1 MAKLIG
7 DVGGTKASWFFASDA
22 KEGQF
27 RATGFNPFAHDES
40 AIDMM
45 IHAIRGEVG
54 SDEELEVYYYGA
66 GASQERWKNRIVQA
80 FRSNFNIRNIL
91 VHTDLLGAARG
102 LCGNTPGAVG
112 ILGTGSN
119 FCWYD
124 GRNIDRQI
132 NTLGWPLG
140 DEGSGTYIGKLLV
153 RALYYNQLSDH
164 ASEACYTFLPRE
176 RLEFLASFK
185 QAHRQN
191 QFLSDIVRYMKP
203 FMYIPEFQLIIDNA
217 FQTYL
222 KIHVGDQ
229 YLNQKLNFIGSI
241 AFYFCDELRSAV
253 QSAGYEMGEVMQ
265 DPLQGL
271 ISYHLIHNG

>member
-7 DVGGTKASWFFASDA
+7 DIGGTKASWFFAGEA
-22 KEGQF
+22 NEVRF

-45 IHAIRGEVG
+45 IDAIRAEVG
-54 SDEELEVYYYGA
+54 SEEDLEVYYYGA
-66 GASQERWKNRIVQA
+66 GASQERWKNRIIHA
-80 FRSNFNIRNIL
+80 FRSAFRVRDIS
-91 VHTDLLGAARG
+91 VHTDLVGAARG
-102 LCGNTPGAVG
+102 LCGDRPGAVG

-124 GRNIDRQI
+124 GSKIGHQI

-153 RALYYNQLSDH
+153 RALYYKQLSDE
-164 ASEACYTFLPRE
+164 ASAACYTFMPRE
-176 RLEFLASFK
+176 RLEFLARFK
-185 QAHRQN
+185 QAPRQN
-191 QFLSDIVRYMKP
+191 QFLSDLVRHMKP
-203 FMYIPEFQLIIDNA
+203 YMYLSEFQSIIDEA

-222 KIHVGDQ
+222 KVHVGDQ

-241 AFYFCDELRSAV
+241 AFYFCGELRSALR
-253 QSAGYEMGEVMQ
+253 SAGYELGEVMQ

-271 ISYHLIHNG
+271 ISYHLTHNR

>member
-1 MAKLIG
+1 MAILIG
-7 DVGGTKASWFFASDA
+7 DIGGTKASWCLASDA
-22 KEGQF
+22 GESHF
-27 RATGFNPFAHDES
+27 RTQGFNPFSHNES
-40 AIDMM
+40 AIETM
-45 IHAIRGEVG
+45 ISAIRSEVIT
-54 SDEELEVYYYGA
+54 DEALEVFYYGA
-66 GASQERWKNRIVQA
+66 GASQDRWMNRIIDA
-80 FRSNFNIRNIL
+80 FRSNFNIQHIS

-102 LCGNTPGAVG
+102 LCGHKEGAVG

-124 GRNIDRQI
+124 GTSIDRQI

-153 RALYYNQLSDH
+153 RALYYDQLSDQ
-164 ASEACYTFLPRE
+164 ACAACYTFLPKD
-176 RLEFLASFK
+176 RLEFLAKFK
-185 QAHRQN
+185 QAPRQN
-191 QFLSDIVRYMKP
+191 QFLSEVVRHMKP
-203 FMYIPEFQLIIDNA
+203 YMYIPEFQLIMDNA

-222 KIHVGDQ
+222 KVHVGDQ

-253 QSAGYEMGEVMQ
+253 QSAGYELGEVLQ

-271 ISYHLIHNG
+271 ISYHLTHN